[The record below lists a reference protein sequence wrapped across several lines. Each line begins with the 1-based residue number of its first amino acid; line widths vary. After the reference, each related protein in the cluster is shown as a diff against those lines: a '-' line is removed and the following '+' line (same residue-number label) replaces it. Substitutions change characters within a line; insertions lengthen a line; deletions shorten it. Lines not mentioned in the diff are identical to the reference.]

1 MSDDVLSKILD
12 KVDKISDDMSEMKV
26 TSAKQQISLDTH
38 IRRSD
43 MLERLVSHL
52 DEDKI
57 APLQEDMHMMKGA
70 YKLLGV
76 VALIITIALG
86 VMKLLGH

>member
-12 KVDKISDDMSEMKV
+12 KVDKISEDMSEMKV

-70 YKLLGV
+70 YKLLGAS
-76 VALIITIALG
+76 ALIITIVLG
-86 VMKLLGH
+86 IMKLLGH